1 MSIHDRDLL
10 TVKSKLETSIERIR
24 TFCTGKKTLVAFSGG
39 KDSQG
44 CYLLCEDAGVD
55 CTSQ

>member
-10 TVKSKLETSIERIR
+10 TGKTKLETSIERIR

-39 KDSQG
+39 
-44 CYLLCEDAGVD
+44 EEAGAK
-55 CTSQ
+55 